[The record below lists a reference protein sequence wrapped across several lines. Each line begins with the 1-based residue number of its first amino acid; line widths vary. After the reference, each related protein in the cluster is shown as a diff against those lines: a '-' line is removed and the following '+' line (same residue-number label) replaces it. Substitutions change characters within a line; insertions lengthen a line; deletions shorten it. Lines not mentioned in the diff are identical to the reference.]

1 MRTSFLSYLKRNHL
15 GLIALFFALG
25 GTSFAAVNSL
35 APANSVGT
43 RQVINGSLR
52 TVDISAKTRKAL
64 KGNTGPKG
72 ATGRAG
78 RARGSRARPA
88 RPPASPAAGSRGAT
102 RTR

>member
-43 RQVINGSLR
+43 RQVVNGSLR
-52 TVDISAKTRKAL
+52 TIDISAKTRKAL
-64 KGNTGPKG
+64 KGNTGP
-72 ATGRAG
+72 
-78 RARGSRARPA
+78 RARPGIRGRPA
-88 RPPASPAAGSRGAT
+88 RPPVPPAVG
-102 RTR
+102 